1 MPSDDSDAIG
11 RLISASLRA
20 ALANR
25 ELLVRR
31 PVAGV
36 RHGAHRSL
44 RPGVG
49 RDFRDYR
56 AYVPGDDPRR
66 LDWRAAARSQRLV
79 IRQTESE
86 EELDLVVLVDGSGGM
101 QYGREPGGG
110 DQKWRRAGTV
120 AAALASLALRQGDRV
135 GFALGRQQELELAAL
150 EPVAR
155 RDRLRVL
162 AEAFAG
168 EAAGDCEW
176 ERLLEAVAPRLR
188 RRALV
193 VVISDF
199 LDPGG
204 RGPGVSAEPNSSSNK
219 PGNKPSIDRSA
230 DESLIRGLTL
240 LRTGGHDVALVQ
252 VLHRD
257 ELEFPW
263 DQARVI
269 ELEDPRGRRPKL
281 EGAGTSLRAGYLERL
296 HAHLRWLEQ
305 SCERGGLL
313 LARVVTDEAP
323 AVQLLDLLAR
333 LAGVPTDAVE
343 HEREGDLA

>member
-1 MPSDDSDAIG
+1 MSGDASEPIG

-25 ELLVRR
+25 ELAVRR

-36 RHGAHRSL
+36 RHGVHRSL
-44 RPGVG
+44 RPGG
-49 RDFRDYR
+49 SQDFRDYR

-86 EELDLVVLVDGSGGM
+86 EELDLVLVIDGSGGM
-101 QYGREPGGG
+101 AYGRDGEQL
-110 DQKWRRAGTV
+110 DQKWRRAGTI

-135 GFALGRQQELELAAL
+135 GFVVGRAHALELAGL
-150 EPVAR
+150 EPVAH
-155 RDRLRVL
+155 RDRLRVI
-162 AEAFAG
+162 AEVFAS
-168 EAAGDCEW
+168 ESAGDCEW
-176 ERLLEAVAPRLR
+176 TPLLEAVAPRLR

-204 RGPGVSAEPNSSSNK
+204 RGPGIGAADQDQAL
-219 PGNKPSIDRSA
+219 DRSA
-230 DESLIRGLTL
+230 DEAVLRGLSL
-240 LRTGGHDVALVQ
+240 LRTSGHDVALVQ

-263 DQARVI
+263 DQPRVL
-269 ELEDPRGRRPKL
+269 ELEDPRGRRPTL
-281 EGAGTSLRAGYLERL
+281 EGAGVSLRAGYLERL
-296 HAHLRWLEQ
+296 HAHLGWLER
-305 SCERGGLL
+305 SCERGALL
-313 LARVVTDEAP
+313 LARVVTDGDP
-323 AVQLLDLLAR
+323 STQLLDLLAR
-333 LAGVPTDAVE
+333 LAGHGQGPA
-343 HEREGDLA
+343 GGAA

>member
-1 MPSDDSDAIG
+1 
-11 RLISASLRA
+11 
-20 ALANR
+20 
-25 ELLVRR
+25 
-31 PVAGV
+31 
-36 RHGAHRSL
+36 
-44 RPGVG
+44 
-49 RDFRDYR
+49 
-56 AYVPGDDPRR
+56 VPGDDPRR

-86 EELDLVVLVDGSGGM
+86 EELDLVLVIDGSGGM
-101 QYGREPGGG
+101 EYGDPSDHG

-120 AAALASLALRQGDRV
+120 AAALTSLALRQGDRV
-135 GFALGRQQELELAAL
+135 GFAVGRGDTLELAAL

-162 AEAFAG
+162 ADVFAS
-168 EAAGDCEW
+168 EPEGDCAW
-176 ERLLEAVAPRLR
+176 ERLLEAVGPRLR

-204 RGPGVSAEPNSSSNK
+204 RGPGVGSEPQSETQA
-219 PGNKPSIDRSA
+219 RSA
-230 DESLIRGLTL
+230 DESLQRGLTL
-240 LRTGGHDVALVQ
+240 LRTSGHDVALVQ

-263 DQARVI
+263 DQPKVF
-269 ELEDPRGRRPKL
+269 ELEDPRGRRPTL

-296 HAHLRWLEQ
+296 HTHLRWLEQ

-313 LARVVTDEAP
+313 LARMVTNEDP
-323 AVQLLDLLAR
+323 AAQLLDLLAR
-333 LAGVPTDAVE
+333 LAGVPTDAVT
-343 HEREGDLA
+343 HVHGGGAA